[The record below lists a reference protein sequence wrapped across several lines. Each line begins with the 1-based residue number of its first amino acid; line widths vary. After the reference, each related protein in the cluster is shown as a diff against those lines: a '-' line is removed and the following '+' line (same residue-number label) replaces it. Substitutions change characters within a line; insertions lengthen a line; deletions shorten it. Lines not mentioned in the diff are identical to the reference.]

1 MSWPC
6 APSRWVS
13 RSSTPHHAAYSSGVS
28 APDCS
33 ILAIAATRVVS
44 SPCSHGDATN
54 DDDICL
60 PSTFLDLTTSQALR
74 VSRDHLA
81 PLVQIADSLHWQ
93 FSLRTLFAQAVSRG
107 RAREAREEWLP
118 RASLMP
124 VWRGHP
130 PELD

>member
-33 ILAIAATRVVS
+33 ILAIAATRVFS

-54 DDDICL
+54 DDDMFL
-60 PSTFLDLTTSQALR
+60 PSTFLDLATSQALR
-74 VSRDHLA
+74 VNRDHLI
-81 PLVQIADSLHWQ
+81 PLASHTEMLHWQ
-93 FSLRTLFAQAVSRG
+93 PFSR
-107 RAREAREEWLP
+107 
-118 RASLMP
+118 SL
-124 VWRGHP
+124 
-130 PELD
+130 